1 LRDAL
6 QARAADARSK
16 DAAEVAFGV
25 IVSLFGKDPKDD
37 LPPPRPEGVHTE
49 SEPPSYSK
57 MLATLLD
64 QVNKALDEKK
74 PADRYSAMVDEIGVH
89 LRKVQ
94 DLQEELL
101 KKLAELEKEEKKK
114 ITSESYHTGFDSSH
128 VTKAEPSVSTENP
141 TQTVELLNPDFK
153 AALDQGGNLSSSS
166 SGPLSSTN
174 PDEVEASPAAK
185 TFGAI
190 KAGDY
195 RASVEFLSKHP
206 QILTEAETDGLLVLA
221 FEAALDGKEQ
231 EARNLVHQALLLQYA
246 RALGRDGVAIFFKRI
261 TTKGHK
267 AQEIFFADVQD
278 RYGRIIGRS
287 REILAERA
295 KAREPVE
302 QIQLQ
307 TVEPGTKIN
316 IRVPPVIADDAEIEG
331 LEKIAD
337 DEEREE
343 ARRRVIAQVQHAR
356 KIFDGFPADFRTA
369 LESGSLEEVNKVLG
383 EMNLEEAEAIVGQ
396 LSDVSFF
403 FLVSFDFESI

>member
-1 LRDAL
+1 MRDAL

-403 FLVSFDFESI
+403 FGFL